1 MALEQ
6 SLTFTDD
13 EKLRLE
19 QELMQLK
26 SLCDKES
33 SSNATDILS
42 EQLTKISEL
51 EREIR
56 SKMEEV
62 EMMRQVNENLKL
74 EHAEA
79 EQEWNSKME
88 RLRKELEFNAENLL
102 KQRDLHVMLQKE
114 HEELR
119 DHMNK
124 VIENQVQEVVSTKQ
138 QEIETLKTSLADSHR
153 QEELEK
159 IELIKHKLDESLQ
172 ILNIRENDIKQLTNR
187 LSEKDLEYNESLSL
201 KDSDIENLRI
211 QLLDTERKMSELL
224 GQKDKDIQNLKIQLE
239 ERALKITELKQLLA
253 EESNQL
259 IELRKIVEDYEAQMT
274 RPRGESEVSNSQSL
288 SSLSYQETTVS
299 TSTTENRLTD
309 ETDEGSSSDSQKELD
324 LALYMLHQRD
334 VRCDELTLELMQV
347 RNLLTQMF

>member
-1 MALEQ
+1 
-6 SLTFTDD
+6 
-13 EKLRLE
+13 
-19 QELMQLK
+19 
-26 SLCDKES
+26 
-33 SSNATDILS
+33 
-42 EQLTKISEL
+42 
-51 EREIR
+51 
-56 SKMEEV
+56 
-62 EMMRQVNENLKL
+62 
-74 EHAEA
+74 
-79 EQEWNSKME
+79 ME

-102 KQRDLHVMLQKE
+102 KQRDLHGMLQKE

-124 VIENQVQEVVSTKQ
+124 VIENQVQEVVSTKL

-211 QLLDTERKMSELL
+211 QLLDTQRKMSELL

-239 ERALKITELKQLLA
+239 ERDLKITELKQLLA

-274 RPRGESEVSNSQSL
+274 RPRGENEVSNSQSL

-299 TSTTENRLTD
+299 TSTENRLTD
-309 ETDEGSSSDSQKELD
+309 ETDEGSPSDSQKELD

-334 VRCDELTLELMQV
+334 VRCDELTLELMQLLEERDTLQLRLSNALRLNEEL
-347 RNLLTQMF
+347 RNTSRTSTSSSPIKIVMSEDAEKAFLSSSREESPQHLTATVATPSTTVTPKEMEEDLQSLADK